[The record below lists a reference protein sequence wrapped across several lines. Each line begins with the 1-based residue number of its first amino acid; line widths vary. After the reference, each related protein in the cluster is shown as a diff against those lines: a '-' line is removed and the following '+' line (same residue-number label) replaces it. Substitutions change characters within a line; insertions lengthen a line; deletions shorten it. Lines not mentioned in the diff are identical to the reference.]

1 MSQIKK
7 LAKQTVLYGLSNI
20 MAKML
25 NYLLT
30 PLLSYLLI
38 GHSGQIANGNLAIIY
53 ASMTFI
59 NILFTYGMETTY
71 FRFSNDEKIDR
82 KNLFQTSMFS
92 LILSTLFFTIILI
105 IFKNAVA

>member
-1 MSQIKK
+1 
-7 LAKQTVLYGLSNI
+7 
-20 MAKML
+20 
-25 NYLLT
+25 
-30 PLLSYLLI
+30 
-38 GHSGQIANGNLAIIY
+38 
-53 ASMTFI
+53 MTFI

-105 IFKNAVA
+105 IFKNAVAIRNCLTSFSYVLLVKFSFVIVVVVFIKKKQLFY